1 MFEVQ
6 YHDTPAQKE
15 LNRYILS
22 VRQQIPAPLIMGCDS
37 HYIAADGGQDRTDFL
52 ISKEMHYP
60 DEEGWYMDYPDGDE
74 AVRRFQ
80 KQGVLSDDEIMRAIE
95 QTNCFL
101 QVEDYDCDI
110 FNDSV
115 KLFSLYPDWT
125 QGQKDAEY
133 ECLVY
138 KGWEREKNSIPADQ
152 IPVYESEIQK
162 EVNTVKQCGMA
173 DYFIDNSHIIQ
184 RGKEKGGH
192 LTSTGRGSAVS
203 FYTNKLL
210 GFTEVDRIASKVHMY
225 PERFMT
231 ATRILETKSLPD
243 IDFNVAEQ
251 DIFAKAQ
258 AEVCG
263 ADHAIQMIAYG
274 TQKKS
279 AAWKM
284 FAKSQGIDFQTSNE
298 VSNQLKKYEDK
309 LKHAQEDEKDEI
321 DVYDFIDK
329 KFHEVYRKSESY
341 QGIIVSWSPA
351 PCAFLLYQ
359 GSIRRKIGLVRIKDK
374 ICCLMDGHWAEE
386 NHFLKNDLLRV
397 AVVDLIS
404 KGYERAGVPLPNVT
418 ELLAMCPSADPCWD
432 IYKKGC
438 TIGINQVEQPGT
450 SSRVGVY
457 APKNISELC
466 AFVAAIRPGFKS
478 MYKTFESRKDFSYDV
493 ASFDNLLRTEEMP
506 QSFCLYQEQQ
516 MAAMHFAGFP
526 MTECYAA
533 IKDIAKKRA
542 EKVLAYKD
550 RFIKGFSEAL
560 IREENLPQE
569 EADEKSHMVW
579 QILEDSARYSFNAC
593 VSGDTKLF
601 RAAKGKHKF
610 EPTVEEMFLIKND
623 PEYAKSTGHYAL
635 HKKYSRKGYGKI
647 ISVAGDYRGHLN
659 QLVNISYAGIRQT
672 YRIKLVDGRYIDCT
686 QNHKF
691 PTPAGEKR
699 VDQLHVGDVLYV
711 VSPYETNKNKYP
723 FTDGSFE
730 PNHPKAGQRGF
741 QHRENGASV
750 IFHAEQQRHKDNC
763 DACSICGLQYDGN
776 KRFELH
782 HRDFDRTN
790 NDPTNLQWC
799 CVGCHKKIHYAS
811 GRTKRYEKGYP
822 VGEIEIAS
830 IQKNKIEP
838 VYDVEMASPYHNF
851 AIDNGIITSNSHSY
865 CVSLDSLYGAW
876 LKAHHPY
883 AFYETY
889 MRIMEEKGDK
899 EKLAAA
905 RDEAMSYFGIKFPP
919 FRFGQDNRNI
929 SADEENGQIN
939 NALTTIKGFGRP
951 VAAALYEAGQ
961 NGFVSLVDILL
972 FLRQRGFKKAVTEPL
987 AKIGYFQQFGND
999 REVLHI
1005 ISLVDEFQYGECAS
1019 YSRDRVD
1026 GSFME
1031 EIVGKYTIGIKK
1043 DGSPATRYTLTSP
1056 SLAELKEKRKMLI
1069 KKVKQGDNSAIIEL
1083 DDVEDK
1089 ILDETRRLNTEILH
1103 QCEDAIKAKHI
1114 EDLSFRTRI
1123 KNQEDI
1129 LGSVDLTTGREE
1141 DRRLILVSDIHPLL
1155 SKDTGKPWGYAVFTQ
1170 SLGSGKKARLTLR
1183 SRLYS
1188 QQPIQKYSLIY
1199 AEKCTLNKSGY
1210 WYLDQYRIVD
1220 F

>member
-1 MFEVQ
+1 MKIADSVVTNESYARRAAELGHGIISSCEHGYQGRYIEAHRLAKQYGLKFLCSAEAYWVWDRTQQDRTNCHIWIGAKNENGREWLNEILAQANETGFYGQPRLDPELIYLLPAGDVWITTACVAGWKYRAENEDRLLEFYRSLYEKHKNNFMFEVQ

-418 ELLAMCPSADPCWD
+418 ELLAKCPPEDPCWD

-493 ASFDNLLRTEEMP
+493 ASFDNILRTEEMP

-593 VSGDTKLF
+593 VAGTTRLKNVRHNS
-601 RAAKGKHKF
+601 
-610 EPTVEEMFLIKND
+610 EYIPTVEEMFLLKND
-623 PEYAKSTGHYAL
+623 KEYARQSEHRTWGY
-635 HKKYSRKGYGKI
+635 KYRLSGYGKTLSLKSSSTFQYGNETFGI
-647 ISVAGDYRGHLN
+647 GMTGENNI
-659 QLVNISYAGIRQT
+659 VNISYAGSRPVL
-672 YRIKLVDGRYIDCT
+672 RITLSDGSFIDCT
-686 QNHKF
+686 NNHKF
-691 PTPAGEKR
+691 PTLNGEKMAR
-699 VDQLHVGDVLYV
+699 DLKLHDDKLYV
-711 VSPYETNKNKYP
+711 ISDIGMATSMEII
-723 FTDGSFE
+723 SIE
-730 PNHPKAGQRGF
+730 
-741 QHRENGASV
+741 SV
-750 IFHAEQQRHKDNC
+750 
-763 DACSICGLQYDGN
+763 GLAD
-776 KRFELH
+776 
-782 HRDFDRTN
+782 T
-790 NDPTNLQWC
+790 
-799 CVGCHKKIHYAS
+799 
-811 GRTKRYEKGYP
+811 
-822 VGEIEIAS
+822 
-830 IQKNKIEP
+830 
-838 VYDVEMASPYHNF
+838 YDVEMASPYHNF

-951 VAAALYEAGQ
+951 VAAALYEAG
-961 NGFVSLVDILL
+961 
-972 FLRQRGFKKAVTEPL
+972 
-987 AKIGYFQQFGND
+987 
-999 REVLHI
+999 
-1005 ISLVDEFQYGECAS
+1005 
-1019 YSRDRVD
+1019 
-1026 GSFME
+1026 
-1031 EIVGKYTIGIKK
+1031 
-1043 DGSPATRYTLTSP
+1043 
-1056 SLAELKEKRKMLI
+1056 
-1069 KKVKQGDNSAIIEL
+1069 
-1083 DDVEDK
+1083 
-1089 ILDETRRLNTEILH
+1089 
-1103 QCEDAIKAKHI
+1103 
-1114 EDLSFRTRI
+1114 
-1123 KNQEDI
+1123 
-1129 LGSVDLTTGREE
+1129 
-1141 DRRLILVSDIHPLL
+1141 
-1155 SKDTGKPWGYAVFTQ
+1155 
-1170 SLGSGKKARLTLR
+1170 
-1183 SRLYS
+1183 
-1188 QQPIQKYSLIY
+1188 
-1199 AEKCTLNKSGY
+1199 
-1210 WYLDQYRIVD
+1210 
-1220 F
+1220 